1 MRRRTLPTLAGLI
14 LLGAF
19 ALLVFRPRSLP
30 RDPGLSVLLISI
42 DTLRADAVGVYG
54 NTKVQTP
61 WIDRL
66 AKEGVRFA
74 NAHSHNVVTL
84 PSHSNIL
91 SGQYPLTHTVRDNT
105 GFRFPRDQETLATR
119 LKARGFATAA
129 FVSAFV
135 LDASFGLD
143 RGFDVYDDHT
153 AGLERQSPFMVP
165 DRKGVATVARAL
177 EWIEAHHDVQSFVFV
192 HIYDPH
198 FPYEPPEPFASRHKD
213 APYYGE
219 VEAADA
225 ALEPLLKPILEGPRG
240 KKTLVIFTSDHG
252 ESLDEHGE
260 STHGTFAYEATLH
273 IPLILRLPG
282 VSGRTVAAPVRHI
295 DIVPTVLDA
304 LGMDIAKDLPGESLW
319 PLALGGRPKEG
330 FSSYFEA
337 LSASLNQGW
346 APLRG
351 IFDGHY
357 KYIDLPLP
365 ELYNVTS
372 DPLEKTNLAAHEP
385 ETFDRLRAMLGRV
398 RAVDRGVKR
407 AAEDAA
413 TLERLRALGYIASS
427 SQAAQK
433 EVYSA
438 ADDPKNL
445 IGINARARDVV
456 TAFMQGRIDEAIA
469 LARENLRQRPG
480 MAGVN
485 LQLAYLERERGNLDG
500 AIIAARRAVELK
512 PLDPEG
518 LSFLGAYLTEAG
530 RAQEAVALLEPYAR
544 AEVLDY
550 DVATALGLAQAALGK
565 TAKAKEAFE
574 IARRLD
580 PRNAMG
586 LVNLGTLALMS
597 GDRASARDALSAALK
612 LDPANAKAHNTL
624 GVMAAQEGRP
634 VEAIANWKRAAEL
647 NPRDYQTLFNLGTT
661 LEKRGDIAGART
673 YFESYV
679 KVAPIALEGRDIART
694 NEWLARHPTRNPTIR
709 METSVP
715 LNSGGS
721 DRFRF
726 HPEKLVDKSL
736 FLMTLGV

>member
-1 MRRRTLPTLAGLI
+1 VARRPDRNQAPPPALTPARRTRRRAFPILAGLI
-14 LLGAF
+14 LLGVF
-19 ALLVFRPRSLP
+19 ALLFFFLRSQSLP

-42 DTLRADAVGVYG
+42 DTLRADAVGAYG
-54 NTKVQTP
+54 NKNVLTP

-66 AKEGVRFA
+66 AKDGVRFA

-84 PSHSNIL
+84 PSHANIL
-91 SGQYPLTHTVRDNT
+91 SGHYPLTHTVRDNT
-105 GFRFPRDQETLATR
+105 GFRFPNEHETLATR

-135 LDASFGLD
+135 LDARFGLD

-153 AGLERQSPFMVP
+153 AGLERQTPFMVP
-165 DRKGVATVARAL
+165 DRKGVATVARAVQ
-177 EWIEAHHDVQSFVFV
+177 WIEAHQDQQSFVFV
-192 HIYDPH
+192 HLYDPH
-198 FPYEPPEPFASRHKD
+198 FPYEPQEPFASRHRD

-219 VEAADA
+219 VEAADK
-225 ALEPLLKPILEGPRG
+225 ALEPLLKPLLEGPRG
-240 KKTLVIFTSDHG
+240 KKTLVILTSDHG

-273 IPLILRLPG
+273 VPLILRLPG

-295 DIVPTVLDA
+295 DIVPSVLDA
-304 LGMDIAKDLPGESLW
+304 LGVDIAKDFPGESLW
-319 PLALGGRPKEG
+319 PLALGSQPKAG

-351 IFDGHY
+351 IFDGRH

-365 ELYNVTS
+365 ELYDLKS
-372 DPLEKTNLAAHEP
+372 DPLEKTNLAAREP
-385 ETFDRLRAMLGRV
+385 ETFDRLRAALGRV
-398 RAVDRGVKR
+398 RAADRGVNR

-413 TLERLRALGYIASS
+413 TLERLRALGYVASG
-427 SQAAQK
+427 SQAPQK
-433 EVYSA
+433 DVYSA

-456 TAFMQGRIDEAIA
+456 SAFMQGRIDDAIA

-485 LQLAYLERERGNLDG
+485 LQLAYLERARGNLDE
-500 AIIAARRAVELK
+500 AIAAARRAVELK

-530 RAQEAVALLEPYAR
+530 RPREAVALLEPYAE
-544 AEVLDY
+544 AQALDY
-550 DVATALGLAQAALGK
+550 DVATALGLAQSAVGQ

-580 PRNAMG
+580 PSNAMG
-586 LVNLGTLALMS
+586 LVNLGTLALMT
-597 GDRASARDALSAALK
+597 GDRTSARDALNAALR
-612 LDPANAKAHNTL
+612 LDPGNAKAHNTL
-624 GVMAAQEGRP
+624 GVMAAQEGRID
-634 VEAIANWKRAAEL
+634 EAIANWRRAAEL
-647 NPRDYQTLFNLGTT
+647 NPRDYQTLYNLGAT
-661 LEKRGDIAGART
+661 LAKQGDIAGART

-679 KVAPIALEGRDIART
+679 RIAPVALESRDIART
-694 NEWLARHPTRNPTIR
+694 KEWLARHPRAGR
-709 METSVP
+709 
-715 LNSGGS
+715 
-721 DRFRF
+721 
-726 HPEKLVDKSL
+726 
-736 FLMTLGV
+736 

>member
-1 MRRRTLPTLAGLI
+1 VARRPDRNQAPLPASAPARKTGRRSFAILAGLI
-14 LLGAF
+14 LLGVF

-54 NTKVQTP
+54 NKNVVTP

-66 AKEGVRFA
+66 AKDGVRFA
-74 NAHSHNVVTL
+74 NAYAHNVVTL
-84 PSHSNIL
+84 PSHANIL
-91 SGQYPLTHTVRDNT
+91 SGQYPLTHSVRDNT
-105 GFRFPRDQETLATR
+105 GFRFPKDQETLASL

-135 LDASFGLD
+135 LDARFGLD

-153 AGLERQSPFMVP
+153 AGLERQTPFIVP
-165 DRKGVATVARAL
+165 DRKGVTTVARAVQ
-177 EWIEAHHDVQSFVFV
+177 WIEAHRDTQSFVFV

-198 FPYEPPEPFASRHKD
+198 FPYEPPEPFASRHRD

-219 VEAADA
+219 VEAADI
-225 ALEPLLKPILEGPRG
+225 ALEPLLKPILDGPLG
-240 KKTLVIFTSDHG
+240 KKTLVILTSDHG

-260 STHGTFAYEATLH
+260 STHGTFAYEATLRV
-273 IPLILRLPG
+273 PLILRLPG

-295 DIVPTVLDA
+295 DVVPTVLDA

-319 PLALGGRPKEG
+319 SLALGGRPKEG

-351 IFDGHY
+351 IFDGSY

-365 ELYNVTS
+365 ELYNVPS
-372 DPLEKTNLAAHEP
+372 DPFEKTNLASREP

-433 EVYSA
+433 DAYSA

-469 LARENLRQRPG
+469 LAKENLRQRPG

-485 LQLAYLERERGNLDG
+485 LQLAYLERARGNLDG
-500 AIIAARRAVELK
+500 AIAAARRAVELK

-530 RAQEAVALLEPYAR
+530 RAREAVTLLEPFAR
-544 AEVLDY
+544 AEALDY
-550 DVATALGLAQAALGK
+550 DVATALGLAQSALGK

-574 IARRLD
+574 TARRLD
-580 PRNAMG
+580 PSNAMG
-586 LVNLGTLALMS
+586 LVNLGTLALMT
-597 GDRASARDALSAALK
+597 GDRVSARDTLTAAIR

-634 VEAIANWKRAAEL
+634 DEAIANWRRAAEL
-647 NPRDYQTLFNLGTT
+647 NPRDYQTLFNLGIT
-661 LEKRGDIAGART
+661 LDKLGRRPEAELFYRQ
-673 YFESYV
+673 YLQ
-679 KVAPIALEGRDIART
+679 VAPRALEARDIER
-694 NEWLARHPTRNPTIR
+694 
-709 METSVP
+709 V
-715 LNSGGS
+715 
-721 DRFRF
+721 
-726 HPEKLVDKSL
+726 KSRL
-736 FLMTLGV
+736 RPST